1 MRTGS
6 LESLRELN
14 RLRVVETLRE
24 RGTASRAE
32 IARVTGLSRS
42 TVSSLVSDLQAHGLI
57 VEHSDPDAPASMAT
71 GRPPTLLSLDRSA
84 GAVVGIDFGHDRIHA
99 AVSDLSRTVLAEAV
113 RPEDVDHDAESS
125 LDTAAELVDELLDET
140 GLSQTDVIGVGM
152 ALSGPIDHDR
162 GAVRPTA
169 ILPGWEGLAV
179 AAEMSR
185 RIGDLPV
192 HLDNDA
198 NLGALAEVT
207 LGAARDARNAVYV
220 MVSSGIGAGL
230 IVDGRPYRGGRG
242 MAGEVGHVLVDE
254 TGPICRCG
262 NRGCLETYVSGP
274 AHQRPAAAQPRR
286 GAEPGRHHPAR
297 PCGRRRLPTGDRRR
311 RARARPR
318 GRRNLQCLQPRH
330 GRRGRRPGRGGRRPP
345 RSDARGRE
353 PVRDRA
359 GRGRRTDRGG
369 RPRRASAGARRARPG
384 PTCSP
389 SISRRVWRRI
399 RCPSNEEERRE
410 VQGEREVAGAWRR
423 DAGPRRAGRRVRRRR
438 RGWRWK
444 LQQR

>member
-1 MRTGS
+1 VRTGS

-113 RPEDVDHDAESS
+113 RAEDVDHDAEGA
-125 LDTAAELVDELLDET
+125 LDTAAELVEELLDET
-140 GLSQTDVIGVGM
+140 GLASSDVIGIGM

-185 RIGDLPV
+185 RLGDLPV

-254 TGPICRCG
+254 SGPICRCG

-274 AHQRPAAAQPRR
+274 AIADLLRRSRGEDLSLPDIIRLAHAGDVGCQRAIADAGRVLGRVVAAICNVFNPDTVVVGGDLGEAGDVLLDPMREAVGRYAIAPAAEDARIVAGVLGERAQVL
-286 GAEPGRHHPAR
+286 GALALALLQSEHLAARLAPHP
-297 PCGRRRLPTGDRRR
+297 LSI
-311 RARARPR
+311 
-318 GRRNLQCLQPRH
+318 Q
-330 GRRGRRPGRGGRRPP
+330 RGG
-345 RSDARGRE
+345 
-353 PVRDRA
+353 
-359 GRGRRTDRGG
+359 T
-369 RPRRASAGARRARPG
+369 
-384 PTCSP
+384 T
-389 SISRRVWRRI
+389 
-399 RCPSNEEERRE
+399 
-410 VQGEREVAGAWRR
+410 
-423 DAGPRRAGRRVRRRR
+423 
-438 RGWRWK
+438 
-444 LQQR
+444 

>member
-113 RPEDVDHDAESS
+113 RPEDVDHDAEGS

-140 GLSQTDVIGVGM
+140 GLS
-152 ALSGPIDHDR
+152 HDR
-162 GAVRPTA
+162 RDRRRHGALRARSTTTAARSARPRSC
-169 ILPGWEGLAV
+169 PGWEGLAV

-274 AHQRPAAAQPRR
+274 AHLRPAAAQPRR
-286 GAEPGRHHPAR
+286 GAEPWPTSSGSPTRATPAANGRSPTPGACSAAWS
-297 PCGRRRLPTGDRRR
+297 PQSAMSSTPTRLSWAETW
-311 RARARPR
+311 
-318 GRRNLQCLQPRH
+318 
-330 GRRGRRPGRGGRRPP
+330 
-345 RSDARGRE
+345 
-353 PVRDRA
+353 
-359 GRGRRTDRGG
+359 
-369 RPRRASAGARRARPG
+369 ARRA
-384 PTCSP
+384 TSCSIP
-389 SISRRVWRRI
+389 MREAVSRYAIAPAADDARI
-399 RCPSNEEERRE
+399 
-410 VQGEREVAGAWRR
+410 VAGVLGERAQVLGALALALLQSEHLAARL
-423 DAGPRRAGRRVRRRR
+423 APHPLSIQ
-438 RGWRWK
+438 RGGTT
-444 LQQR
+444 

>member
-1 MRTGS
+1 MREGRPGVRTGS

-42 TVSSLVSDLQAHGLI
+42 TVSSLVADLQANGLV
-57 VEHSDPDAPASMAT
+57 VEYSDPDAPASMAT

-99 AVSDLSRTVLAEAV
+99 AVSDLSRTVLAEAI
-113 RPEDVDHDAESS
+113 RPEDVDHDAEGS
-125 LDTAAELVDELLDET
+125 LDTAAELVDELLAET
-140 GLSQTDVIGVGM
+140 GLGHGDVIGVGM

-185 RIGDLPV
+185 RLGDLPV

-220 MVSSGIGAGL
+220 MISSGIGAGL
-230 IVDGRPYRGGRG
+230 IIDGRPYRGGGG
-242 MAGEVGHVLVDE
+242 MAGEIGHVLVDE

-262 NRGCLETYVSGP
+262 NRGCLETFISGP
-274 AHQRPAAAQPRR
+274 ALTDLLRR
-286 GAEPGRHHPAR
+286 S
-297 PCGRRRLPTGDRRR
+297 
-311 RARARPR
+311 R
-318 GRRNLQCLQPRH
+318 GEV
-330 GRRGRRPGRGGRRPP
+330 
-345 RSDARGRE
+345 A
-353 PVRDRA
+353 
-359 GRGRRTDRGG
+359 GRRTTSCGWPRAATSAASARSPTPGACSAARWPRSAMCSTPTRSWWAETWARRATSCSTRCERPWAG
-369 RPRRASAGARRARPG
+369 TRSRRPRRTHGSWQGSWGSGRRCSARSLWPF
-384 PTCSP
+384 CSP
-389 SISRRVWRRI
+389 SISRRVWRRT
-399 RCPSNEEERRE
+399 RCQSNEEEDRE
-410 VQGEREVAGAWRR
+410 VEVQSAGALC
-423 DAGPRRAGRRVRRRR
+423 GRRSPRSA
-438 RGWRWK
+438 RGRM
-444 LQQR
+444 R

>member
-1 MRTGS
+1 MREGRPGVRTGS

-42 TVSSLVSDLQAHGLI
+42 TVSSLVADLQANGLV
-57 VEHSDPDAPASMAT
+57 VEYSDPDAPASMAT

-99 AVSDLSRTVLAEAV
+99 AVSDLSRTVLAEAI
-113 RPEDVDHDAESS
+113 RPEDVDHDAEGS
-125 LDTAAELVDELLDET
+125 LDTAAELVDELLAET
-140 GLSQTDVIGVGM
+140 GLGHGDVIGVGM

-185 RIGDLPV
+185 RLGDLPV

-220 MVSSGIGAGL
+220 MISSGIGAGPHHR
-230 IVDGRPYRGGRG
+230 RPP
-242 MAGEVGHVLVDE
+242 V
-254 TGPICRCG
+254 P
-262 NRGCLETYVSGP
+262 
-274 AHQRPAAAQPRR
+274 
-286 GAEPGRHHPAR
+286 
-297 PCGRRRLPTGDRRR
+297 RRR
-311 RARARPR
+311 RD
-318 GRRNLQCLQPRH
+318 
-330 GRRGRRPGRGGRRPP
+330 GGRDRP
-345 RSDARGRE
+345 
-353 PVRDRA
+353 RA
-359 GRGRRTDRGG
+359 GRRDRPDLPLRQPRLPRDLHLRAPRSPTCCGAAAARRWASTTSCGWPRAATPAASARSPTPGACSAGRWPRSAMCSTPTRSWWAETWVRRATFCSIPMREAVGRYAIAPAAEDARVVAGVLGERAQVLGALALALLQSEHLAARLAPHPMAIQRGG
-369 RPRRASAGARRARPG
+369 RP
-384 PTCSP
+384 
-389 SISRRVWRRI
+389 
-399 RCPSNEEERRE
+399 
-410 VQGEREVAGAWRR
+410 
-423 DAGPRRAGRRVRRRR
+423 
-438 RGWRWK
+438 
-444 LQQR
+444 

>member
-1 MRTGS
+1 MREGRSGVRTGS

-42 TVSSLVSDLQAHGLI
+42 TVSSLVADLQGNGLV
-57 VEHSDPDAPASMAT
+57 VEYSDPDAPASMAT

-99 AVSDLSRTVLAEAV
+99 AVSDLSRTVLAEAI
-113 RPEDVDHDAESS
+113 RPEDVDHDAEGS
-125 LDTAAELVDELLDET
+125 LDTAAELVNELLAET
-140 GLSQTDVIGVGM
+140 GLGHGDVIGVGM

-185 RIGDLPV
+185 RLGDLPV

-207 LGAARDARNAVYV
+207 LGAARDARNALYV
-220 MVSSGIGAGL
+220 MISSGIGAGL
-230 IVDGRPYRGGRG
+230 IIDGRPYRGGGG
-242 MAGEVGHVLVDE
+242 MAGEIGHVLVDE

-262 NRGCLETYVSGP
+262 NRGCLETYISGP
-274 AHQRPAAAQPRR
+274 ALTDLLRRSRGEALGVDDIVRLAQ
-286 GAEPGRHHPAR
+286 GR
-297 PCGRRRLPTGDRRR
+297 RRRLPARDRRR
-311 RARARPR
+311 RAACSAARW
-318 GRRNLQCLQPRH
+318 
-330 GRRGRRPGRGGRRPP
+330 P
-345 RSDARGRE
+345 RSAMCSTPTRSWWAETWAR
-353 PVRDRA
+353 RA
-359 GRGRRTDRGG
+359 TSCSTRCERPWAGTRLR
-369 RPRRASAGARRARPG
+369 RPRRTHGSWQGSWGSARRCSARSLWPF
-384 PTCSP
+384 CSP
-389 SISRRVWRRI
+389 SISRRVWRRT
-399 RCPSNEEERRE
+399 RCQSNEEDDRE
-410 VQGEREVAGAWRR
+410 VEVQSAGALC
-423 DAGPRRAGRRVRRRR
+423 GRRSPCSA
-438 RGWRWK
+438 RGRM
-444 LQQR
+444 R

>member
-1 MRTGS
+1 VRTGS

-113 RPEDVDHDAESS
+113 RPEDVDHDAEDA
-125 LDTAAELVDELLDET
+125 LDTAAELVEDLLAET
-140 GLSQTDVIGVGM
+140 GLDHSDVIGVGM

-169 ILPGWEGLAV
+169 ILPGWEGLEV

-185 RIGDLPV
+185 RLGDLPV

-198 NLGALAEVT
+198 NLGALAEVI
-207 LGAARDARNAVYV
+207 
-220 MVSSGIGAGL
+220 SSGIGAGL
-230 IVDGRPYRGGRG
+230 IVDGRPYRGGGG
-242 MAGEVGHVLVDE
+242 MAGEIGHVLVDE

-262 NRGCLETYVSGP
+262 NRGCLETFISGP
-274 AHQRPAAAQPRR
+274 ALTDLLRRSRGEVLSVHDIVRLAHGGDTGCQRAIADAGRVLGRVVAAVCNVFNPDTVVVGGDLGEAGDVLLDPMREAVGRYAVAPAAEDARIVAGVLGERAQVL
-286 GAEPGRHHPAR
+286 GALALALLQSEHLAARLAPHP
-297 PCGRRRLPTGDRRR
+297 LSI
-311 RARARPR
+311 
-318 GRRNLQCLQPRH
+318 Q
-330 GRRGRRPGRGGRRPP
+330 RGG
-345 RSDARGRE
+345 
-353 PVRDRA
+353 
-359 GRGRRTDRGG
+359 T
-369 RPRRASAGARRARPG
+369 
-384 PTCSP
+384 T
-389 SISRRVWRRI
+389 
-399 RCPSNEEERRE
+399 
-410 VQGEREVAGAWRR
+410 
-423 DAGPRRAGRRVRRRR
+423 
-438 RGWRWK
+438 
-444 LQQR
+444 

>member
-1 MRTGS
+1 VRTGS

-57 VEHSDPDAPASMAT
+57 VEHSDPEAPASMAT

-113 RPEDVDHDAESS
+113 RPEDVDHDAEDA
-125 LDTAAELVDELLDET
+125 LDTAAELVDELLAET
-140 GLSQTDVIGVGM
+140 GLDHGDVIGVGM

-169 ILPGWEGLAV
+169 ILPGWEGLEV
-179 AAEMSR
+179 SAEMSR
-185 RIGDLPV
+185 RLGDLPV

-220 MVSSGIGAGL
+220 MISSGIGAGL
-230 IVDGRPYRGGRG
+230 IVDGRPYRGGGG
-242 MAGEVGHVLVDE
+242 MAGEIGHVLVDE

-262 NRGCLETYVSGP
+262 NRGCLETFISGP
-274 AHQRPAAAQPRR
+274 ALTDLLRRSRGEVLSVHDIVRLAHGGDTGCQRAIADAGRVLGRVVAAICNVFNPDTVVVGGDLGEAGDVLLDPMREAVGRYAVAPAAEDARIVAGVLGERAQVL
-286 GAEPGRHHPAR
+286 GALALALLQSEHLAARLAPHP
-297 PCGRRRLPTGDRRR
+297 LSM
-311 RARARPR
+311 
-318 GRRNLQCLQPRH
+318 Q
-330 GRRGRRPGRGGRRPP
+330 RGG
-345 RSDARGRE
+345 
-353 PVRDRA
+353 
-359 GRGRRTDRGG
+359 T
-369 RPRRASAGARRARPG
+369 
-384 PTCSP
+384 T
-389 SISRRVWRRI
+389 
-399 RCPSNEEERRE
+399 
-410 VQGEREVAGAWRR
+410 
-423 DAGPRRAGRRVRRRR
+423 
-438 RGWRWK
+438 
-444 LQQR
+444 

>member
-1 MRTGS
+1 VRVKSGS

-57 VEHSDPDAPASMAT
+57 VEHAVADAPASMAT

-113 RPEDVDHDAESS
+113 RAQDVDHAAHES
-125 LDTAAELVDELLDET
+125 LDVAAALVDELLDEA
-140 GLSQTDVIGVGM
+140 GLVQSDLIGVGM
-152 ALSGPIDHDR
+152 ALSGPIDHER
-162 GAVRPTA
+162 GTVHPTS
-169 ILPGWEGLAV
+169 ILPGWEGV
-179 AAEMSR
+179 EVTAEMSR

-207 LGAARDARNAVYV
+207 LGAGRDARNAVYV

-230 IVDGRPYRGGRG
+230 ILDGRPYRGGRG
-242 MAGEVGHVLVDE
+242 MAGEIGHVLVDE

-274 AHQRPAAAQPRR
+274 ALTDLLRR
-286 GAEPGRHHPAR
+286 S
-297 PCGRRRLPTGDRRR
+297 
-311 RARARPR
+311 R
-318 GRRNLQCLQPRH
+318 GEELDVHTMVALA
-330 GRRGRRPGRGGRRPP
+330 RGG
-345 RSDARGRE
+345 DAGCQRAIA
-353 PVRDRA
+353 DA
-359 GRGRRTDRGG
+359 GRVLGRVVAAVCNVFNPDMVVVGGDLGEAGDLLLDPLREAVGRYAIAGAADDAKVVAGVLGERAQVLGALALALLQSEHLAARIAPHPMSIQRGG
-369 RPRRASAGARRARPG
+369 
-384 PTCSP
+384 
-389 SISRRVWRRI
+389 
-399 RCPSNEEERRE
+399 
-410 VQGEREVAGAWRR
+410 VQ
-423 DAGPRRAGRRVRRRR
+423 
-438 RGWRWK
+438 
-444 LQQR
+444 

>member
-14 RLRVVETLRE
+14 RLRVVEALRE

-57 VEHSDPDAPASMAT
+57 VEHSDPDAPAGMVT

-113 RPEDVDHDAESS
+113 RAGDVDHDAEGS
-125 LDTAAELVDELLDET
+125 LDTAAALVDELLDET
-140 GLSQTDVIGVGM
+140 GLEASDVIGVGM

-162 GAVRPTA
+162 GVVRPTA

-185 RIGDLPV
+185 RLGDLPV

-254 TGPICRCG
+254 SGPICRCG

-274 AHQRPAAAQPRR
+274 AICDLLRRSRGEELDLAEVIRLAHAGDAGCQRAIADAGRVLGRVVAAVCNVFNPDTVVVGGDLGEAGDVLLDPMREAVNRYAIAPAAEDARIVAGVLGERAQVL
-286 GAEPGRHHPAR
+286 GALALALLQSEHLAARLAPHP
-297 PCGRRRLPTGDRRR
+297 LSI
-311 RARARPR
+311 
-318 GRRNLQCLQPRH
+318 Q
-330 GRRGRRPGRGGRRPP
+330 RGG
-345 RSDARGRE
+345 
-353 PVRDRA
+353 
-359 GRGRRTDRGG
+359 T
-369 RPRRASAGARRARPG
+369 
-384 PTCSP
+384 T
-389 SISRRVWRRI
+389 
-399 RCPSNEEERRE
+399 
-410 VQGEREVAGAWRR
+410 
-423 DAGPRRAGRRVRRRR
+423 
-438 RGWRWK
+438 
-444 LQQR
+444 